1 MLDDAPTRLL
11 TAQDLQKSLMSGEQ
25 KKLLLDYVM
34 PSVMDAIIDLA
45 AAVDEAL
52 ADKVTLAFQVNL
64 CLEEL
69 VTNIIKYGLKES
81 PTHPIHVQIY
91 QSERYLEIYLK
102 DDAPEF
108 NPFIDAPV
116 PDTKLDVEERPIGGL
131 GIHFVKTLMDQAQAY
146 YDGSGNLIV
155 LLKQL

>member
-1 MLDDAPTRLL
+1 MSDYAPSRLL
-11 TAQDLQKSLMSGEQ
+11 TAQDLQKSLMNGEQ
-25 KKLLLDYVM
+25 KKLLLDHVM
-34 PSVMDAIIDLA
+34 PSVMSAITDLA

-52 ADKVTLAFQVNL
+52 ADNVTVAFQVNL

-69 VTNIIKYGLKES
+69 VTNIIKYGLHES

-91 QSERYLEIYLK
+91 ESEQHLEIYLK

-116 PDTKLDVEERPIGGL
+116 PDTKLDVEQRPIGGL

-146 YDGSGNLIV
+146 YDGAGNLVV